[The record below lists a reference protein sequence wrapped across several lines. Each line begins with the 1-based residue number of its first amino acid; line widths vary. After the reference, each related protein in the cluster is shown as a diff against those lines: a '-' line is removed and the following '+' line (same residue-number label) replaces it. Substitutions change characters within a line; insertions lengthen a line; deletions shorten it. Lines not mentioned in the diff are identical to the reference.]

1 LRSSV
6 IAVIRY
12 TIELLPL
19 QILIAKDVIL
29 FIGLRKVD
37 TSLKLL
43 RGKTMIITKVSML
56 SKIERSLDLD
66 VTAEEMEAWKS
77 GMYIQDAMPRL
88 NEHEREFIMTG
99 ITQKEWDSM
108 GELL

>member
-1 LRSSV
+1 M

-12 TIELLPL
+12 IIELLPL
-19 QILIAKDVIL
+19 QILIAEDVIL

-99 ITQKEWDSM
+99 ITEKEWDSM

>member
-1 LRSSV
+1 M

-19 QILIAKDVIL
+19 QILIAEDAIL

>member
-1 LRSSV
+1 V

-19 QILIAKDVIL
+19 QILIAEDAIL

-43 RGKTMIITKVSML
+43 RGKTMLITKVSML

-66 VTAEEMEAWKS
+66 VTAEEIKAWK
-77 GMYIQDAMPRL
+77 
-88 NEHEREFIMTG
+88 
-99 ITQKEWDSM
+99 
-108 GELL
+108 